1 MTLEMRRALI
11 IAAFVPSS
19 CYVDSMY
26 PPVFPR
32 AREDTFGYVTAGLQV
47 HVDYRGDLDLE
58 VGTGW
63 RVSVPPL
70 VPFVFITDIA
80 LVGGMMALAASA
92 QDVGVYV
99 ELGDGLFLI
108 PPDDP
113 AVWTSGM
120 RDASALLSEV
130 SWELSAESSYHGRD
144 SAFRLLAGLKVA
156 TNRKSSARVYGCGGW
171 SWHWIDMAE
180 AGDIFAN
187 GPYGG
192 VGIEFFSGPTGCVG
206 LDGRWHWVWTKDKDY
221 ETNRLLT
228 VELSWSVH
236 W

>member
-1 MTLEMRRALI
+1 MNHEMRRALV
-11 IAAFVPSS
+11 IAVFGLSS
-19 CYVDSMY
+19 CYVDGTY
-26 PPVFPR
+26 PTDLPG
-32 AREDTFGYVTAGLQV
+32 AREDMFGYVTAGLQV

-63 RVSVPPL
+63 RVSLPPL

-80 LVGGMMALAASA
+80 LVGGMMVLAASA
-92 QDVGVYV
+92 EDVGVYM
-99 ELGDGLFLI
+99 EMGDGGLFLI

-130 SWELSAESSYHGRD
+130 SWELSAEGSSHGPD

-156 TNRKSSARVYGCGGW
+156 TNRGMGIRAYGCGGW
-171 SWHWIDMAE
+171 SWHWIEMAE
-180 AGDIFAN
+180 AGDIFAT

-192 VGIEFFSGPTGCVG
+192 GGIEFFSGPTGCVG
-206 LDGRWHWVWTKDKDY
+206 LDGRWHWVRAEGY